1 MTSSKTIQQ
10 LLASP
15 LVSSDKGFNL
25 AAISRHAELAQ
36 LINEHNHHYYVL
48 DDPILPDADY
58 DQLFRQLV
66 DLETAIPELLTDDS
80 PSRRVGAAPLARFDS
95 IEHKLPMLSLDNA
108 FNAEE
113 LRAFDQRLQDRLRED
128 NDSADTIIDYVCEPK
143 LDGVAVS
150 VTYENGIL
158 VKAATRGDGATGE
171 NITENVRTINTVP
184 LKLRGSGYPAVL
196 EVRGE
201 IYISSADFEQL
212 NARAADNDEKL
223 FVNPRNAAAGSLRQ
237 LDPKITAKRPLT
249 MCVYSTGFIDYQSA
263 PRAAKNKIANSQIA
277 DTHFETI
284 QQLAEWG
291 FYTNT
296 EVKRLANIEQA
307 IEYCSVL
314 AAKRPTLSYE
324 IDGIVFKVDSF
335 LLQAE
340 LGFVSRAPRW
350 AIAYKFPA
358 EEAITQL
365 NGVDW
370 QVGRTGALTPVAKL
384 EPVFVGGVTVS
395 NATLHNVDE
404 ISRLDIRIS
413 DTVVVRRAGDVIPKI
428 ARVVISER
436 KPNAEIIEA
445 PSCCPKCQSPVIRLE
460 DEAVTR
466 CTGGLLCSAQLKEA
480 IKHFVSRKA
489 MDVDG
494 LGDKIVDQL
503 VEERLIETV
512 ADLYSLELTALSGLE
527 RLAEKSAS
535 NLLAALEAS
544 KSTTLAKF
552 IYGLGI
558 REVGETTAKNLANHF
573 GSLPVIIEAARN
585 YNSEYKNDAADNIDE
600 LELTK
605 SQALIN
611 VDDVGPIVA
620 KHIHAFFSSARNI
633 EVVNAL
639 QNAGVH
645 WDDFDVKSADEL
657 PLNGQTWVLTGSLET
672 LTRDQAKVHLESL
685 GAKVAGSVSKKTHCV
700 VAGPG
705 AGSKLAKAESLGV
718 EVMDEQTFI
727 ERFLPL

>member
-10 LLASP
+10 LLAHP
-15 LVSSDKGFNL
+15 LVTSDKHFKRD
-25 AAISRHAELAQ
+25 AQERHASLVQ
-36 LINEHNHHYYVL
+36 FINEHNYHYYVL

-58 DQLFRQLV
+58 DKLFRQLV
-66 DLETAIPELLTDDS
+66 DIEAAIPELLTDDS
-80 PSRRVGAAPLARFDS
+80 PSRRVGAAPLARFES

-108 FNAEE
+108 FNADE
-113 LRAFDQRLQDRLRED
+113 LRAFDQRLKDRLRED
-128 NDSADTIIDYVCEPK
+128 TESVDTAIDYVCEPK

-150 VTYENGIL
+150 ITYIEGVL
-158 VKAATRGDGATGE
+158 VSAATRGDGSSGE

-212 NARAADNDEKL
+212 NASAAAKDEKL

-237 LDPKITAKRPLT
+237 LDPKITAQRPLT
-249 MCVYSTGFIDYQSA
+249 MCVYSTGFIDYQST
-263 PRAAKNKIANSQIA
+263 PRVAKNKIANSHIA
-277 DTHFETI
+277 DSHYQTI

-307 IEYCSVL
+307 IEYCEVL

-404 ISRLDIRIS
+404 ISRLDIRLS

-428 ARVVISER
+428 ARVILAER
-436 KPNAEIIEA
+436 KPTAALIEV
-445 PSCCPKCQSPVIRLE
+445 PSHCPECQSPVLRLE

-466 CTGGLLCSAQLKEA
+466 CTGGLLCSAQLKES

-489 MDVDG
+489 MDIDG

-503 VEERLIETV
+503 VEEKLITTV
-512 ADLYSLELTALSGLE
+512 ADLYSLELTALSALD
-527 RLAEKSAS
+527 RMAEKSAC
-535 NLLAALEAS
+535 NLLAALEVS

-558 REVGETTAKNLANHF
+558 REVGETTAKNLAKHF
-573 GSLPVIIEAARN
+573 GSLAAIIEAACDYR
-585 YNSEYKNDAADNIDE
+585 ADTKAITDTVE
-600 LELTK
+600 LEK
-605 SQALIN
+605 STALIN

-620 KHIHAFFSSARNI
+620 KHIQAFFSSARNI

-639 QNAGVH
+639 QDAGVH
-645 WDDFDVKSADEL
+645 WDDFDIKSANEL

-672 LTRDQAKVHLESL
+672 LTRDQAKAHLESL
-685 GAKVAGSVSKKTHCV
+685 GAKVAGSVSKKTHFV

-718 EVMDEQTFI
+718 EVLDEQAFI

>member
-10 LLASP
+10 LLANP
-15 LVSSDKGFNL
+15 LVSSDEGFQLDANT
-25 AAISRHAELAQ
+25 RHAELTQ
-36 LINEHNHHYYVL
+36 LINDHNYHYYVL

-66 DLETAIPELLTDDS
+66 DLESAIPELLTNDS

-108 FNAEE
+108 FNADE
-113 LRAFDQRLQDRLRED
+113 LNAFDQRLKDRLRED
-128 NDSADTIIDYVCEPK
+128 NDSADSVIDYVCEPK

-212 NARAADNDEKL
+212 NAHAAEKDEKL

-237 LDPKITAKRPLT
+237 LDPKITATRPLT
-249 MCVYSTGFIDYQSA
+249 MCVYSTGFIDYQST
-263 PRAAKNKIANSQIA
+263 PRVTKNKIANSQIA
-277 DTHFETI
+277 DTHYETI

-291 FYTNT
+291 FFTNT
-296 EVKRLANIEQA
+296 EVKRLASIEEA

-404 ISRLDIRIS
+404 ISRLDIRMS

-428 ARVVISER
+428 ARVILSER
-436 KPNAEIIEA
+436 KANAEIIEA

-503 VEERLIETV
+503 VEEKLIDTV
-512 ADLYSLELTALSGLE
+512 ADLYSLELSALSSLE
-527 RLAEKSAS
+527 RLAEKSAT

-558 REVGETTAKNLANHF
+558 REVGETTGKNLAKHF
-573 GSLPVIIEAARN
+573 GSLPAIIEAARN
-585 YNSEYKNDAADNIDE
+585 YNSEYKNEAGDNIDE
-600 LELTK
+600 LELNK

-620 KHIHAFFSSARNI
+620 NHIHGFFSSERNV

-639 QNAGVH
+639 QSAGVH
-645 WDDFDVKSADEL
+645 WVDFDVKTADEL

-672 LTRDQAKVHLESL
+672 LTRDQAKAHLESL

-718 EVMDEQTFI
+718 DVLDEKSFI
-727 ERFLPL
+727 ERFGI

>member
-10 LLASP
+10 LLAYP
-15 LVSSDKGFNL
+15 LVASDQHFKHD
-25 AAISRHAELAQ
+25 AKERHAHLVQ
-36 LINEHNHHYYVL
+36 LINEHNYHYYVL

-66 DLETAIPELLTDDS
+66 DIEAAIPDLLTDDS

-95 IEHKLPMLSLDNA
+95 IVHKLPMLSLDNA
-108 FNAEE
+108 FNDDE
-113 LRAFDQRLQDRLRED
+113 LRAFDQRLKDRLRED
-128 NDSADTIIDYVCEPK
+128 SDSVDTVIDYVCEPK

-150 VTYENGIL
+150 ITYENGVLIS
-158 VKAATRGDGATGE
+158 AATRGDGASGE

-184 LKLRGSGYPAVL
+184 LKLRGAGYPAVL

-212 NARAADNDEKL
+212 NTTAAANGEKL

-237 LDPKITAKRPLT
+237 LDPKITAQRPLT
-249 MCVYSTGFIDYQSA
+249 MCVYSTGFIDYQSS
-263 PRAAKNKIANSQIA
+263 PRVAQNKIANSHIA
-277 DTHFETI
+277 DSHYETI

-291 FYTNT
+291 FFTNT
-296 EVKRLANIEQA
+296 EVKRLDNIEQA

-314 AAKRPTLSYE
+314 AAKRPSLSYE

-404 ISRLDIRIS
+404 INRLDVRIS
-413 DTVVVRRAGDVIPKI
+413 DTVVVRRAGDVIPKLV
-428 ARVVISER
+428 RVILAER
-436 KPNAEIIEA
+436 KPAAEIIKV
-445 PSCCPKCQSPVIRLE
+445 PSHCPECQSPVLRLE

-466 CTGGLLCSAQLKEA
+466 CTGGLLCSAQLKES

-489 MDVDG
+489 MDIDG

-503 VEERLIETV
+503 VEEKLITTI
-512 ADLYSLELTALSGLE
+512 ADLYSLELKVLSGLE

-558 REVGETTAKNLANHF
+558 REVGETTAKNLAKHF
-573 GSLPVIIEAARN
+573 GSLAAIIEAACH
-585 YNSEYKNDAADNIDE
+585 YQADTKAITDAVE
-600 LELTK
+600 LDK
-605 SQALIN
+605 STALIN

-620 KHIHAFFSSARNI
+620 KHLQAFFSSERNI

-639 QNAGVH
+639 QDAGVY
-645 WDDFDVKSADEL
+645 WQDFDVKSADEL

-672 LTRDQAKVHLESL
+672 LTRDQAKAHLESL
-685 GAKVAGSVSKKTHCV
+685 GAKVAGSVSKKRIV
-700 VAGPG
+700 
-705 AGSKLAKAESLGV
+705 
-718 EVMDEQTFI
+718 
-727 ERFLPL
+727 

>member
-10 LLASP
+10 LLANPITLSG
-15 LVSSDKGFNL
+15 KGFESK
-25 AAISRHAELAQ
+25 ATQRHAELVR

-48 DDPILPDADY
+48 DNPILPDTDY
-58 DQLFRQLV
+58 DQLFRQLI
-66 DLETAIPELLTDDS
+66 DIEAAIPSLLSNDS
-80 PSRRVGAAPLARFDS
+80 PTHRVGAAPLDSFNS

-113 LRAFDQRLQDRLRED
+113 LRAFDQRLKDRMRED
-128 NDSADTIIDYVCEPK
+128 TDSEDIVIDYVCEPK

-150 VTYENGIL
+150 VTYENGVL
-158 VKAATRGDGATGE
+158 VRAATRGDGAIGE
-171 NITENVRTINTVP
+171 DITENVRTIKTVP
-184 LKLRGSGYPAVL
+184 LKLRGSGFPAVL

-212 NARAADNDEKL
+212 NNKAAANNEKL

-237 LDPKITAKRPLT
+237 LDAKITAQRPLT
-249 MCVYSTGFIDYQSA
+249 MCVYSTGFIDYQSNDA
-263 PRAAKNKIANSQIA
+263 NQSLTSANKIASKHIA
-277 DTHFETI
+277 NTHYETI

-307 IEYCSVL
+307 IDYCGEL
-314 AAKRPTLSYE
+314 AAKRPSLSYE
-324 IDGIVFKVDSF
+324 IDGIVFKVDAF

-358 EEAITQL
+358 EEAITRL
-365 NGVDW
+365 NSVDW

-404 ISRLDIRIS
+404 IERLDVRES
-413 DTVVVRRAGDVIPKI
+413 DTVVVRRAGDVIPQI
-428 ARVVISER
+428 ARVIIEER
-436 KPNAEIIEA
+436 KANASPIEVPNV
-445 PSCCPKCQSPVIRLE
+445 CPKCQSPVLRLS

-466 CTGGLLCSAQLKEA
+466 CTGGLLCSAQLKET

-503 VEERLIETV
+503 VEEQLIATV
-512 ADLYSLELTALSGLE
+512 ADLYSLEMESFAGLD
-527 RLAEKSAS
+527 RLAEKSAN
-535 NLLAALEAS
+535 NLLAALENS

-552 IYGLGI
+552 IYALGI
-558 REVGETTAKNLANHF
+558 REVGETTAKNLAKHF
-573 GSLPVIIEAARN
+573 GSLSAIIEAACN
-585 YNSEYKNDAADNIDE
+585 YQADTKAITDAVE
-600 LELTK
+600 LDK
-605 SQALIN
+605 SMALIS

-620 KHIHAFFSSARNI
+620 KHLQAFFRSERNI

-639 QNAGVH
+639 QEAGVH

-672 LTRDQAKVHLESL
+672 LTRDQAKVILESL

-705 AGSKLAKAESLGV
+705 AGSKLTKAESLGV
-718 EVMDEQTFI
+718 EVLDEKTFV
-727 ERFLPL
+727 ERFNHL

>member
-1 MTSSKTIQQ
+1 MTASKTIQQ
-10 LLASP
+10 ILANPLLATSKHYERDAKQRYSE
-15 LVSSDKGFNL
+15 LV
-25 AAISRHAELAQ
+25 Q
-36 LINEHNHHYYVL
+36 LINDHNHHYYVL

-66 DLETAIPELLTDDS
+66 DIEAAIPSLLTDDS
-80 PSRRVGAAPLARFDS
+80 PSRRVGAEPLDRFDS
-95 IEHKLPMLSLDNA
+95 VAHKLPMLSLDNA
-108 FNAEE
+108 FNDEE
-113 LRAFDQRLQDRLRED
+113 LLAFDQRLKTRLRED
-128 NDSADTIIDYVCEPK
+128 ADSAETAICYVCEPK

-150 VTYENGIL
+150 VTYEHGVL
-158 VKAATRGDGATGE
+158 VRAATRGDGTTGE
-171 NITENVRTINTVP
+171 DITENVRTIKTVP
-184 LKLRGSGYPAVL
+184 LKLRGSGYPAIL

-201 IYISSADFEQL
+201 IYISSADFIQL
-212 NARAADNDEKL
+212 NERAASNDEKQ

-237 LDPKITAKRPLT
+237 LDPKITAQRPLT
-249 MCVYSTGFIDYQSA
+249 MCAYSTGFVDYQAS
-263 PRAAKNKIANSQIA
+263 PRTSNHKIANNHIA
-277 DTHFETI
+277 DTHYESI

-291 FYTNT
+291 FFTNSEIT
-296 EVKRLANIEQA
+296 RFSSIDKA
-307 IEYCSVL
+307 IGFCSTL
-314 AAKRPTLSYE
+314 AALRPSLSYE

-335 LLQAE
+335 VLQAE

-365 NGVDW
+365 NSIEW

-395 NATLHNVDE
+395 NATLHNIDE
-404 ISRLDIRIS
+404 IQRLDARVG
-413 DTVVVRRAGDVIPKI
+413 DTVVVRRAGDVIPQI
-428 ARVVISER
+428 ARV
-436 KPNAEIIEA
+436 IIEERTNNA
-445 PSCCPKCQSPVIRLE
+445 TAIKVPTQCPVCESPVLRLK

-503 VEERLIETV
+503 VEQKLILTV
-512 ADLYSLELTALSGLE
+512 ADLYSLELNVLAGLE
-527 RLAEKSAS
+527 RLADKSAS
-535 NLLAALEAS
+535 NLIAALEAS

-552 IYGLGI
+552 LYSLGI

-573 GSLPVIIEAARN
+573 GSLPAIIKASIAYGFEGDDDHS
-585 YNSEYKNDAADNIDE
+585 NSDD
-600 LELTK
+600 
-605 SQALIN
+605 LIN

-620 KHIHAFFSSARNI
+620 KHLNAFFSLERNL
-633 EVVNAL
+633 EVINAL
-639 QNAGVH
+639 QAAGLN
-645 WDDFDVKSADEL
+645 WPDIDVKSADQL

-672 LTRDQAKVHLESL
+672 LTRDQAKTQLESL

-705 AGSKLAKAESLGV
+705 AGSKLAKAESLGI
-718 EVMDEQTFI
+718 EVLDEKGFV
-727 ERFLPL
+727 ERFLTTND

>member
-10 LLASP
+10 LLAHP
-15 LVSSDKGFNL
+15 LVASDKHFKL
-25 AAISRHAELAQ
+25 DAKERHAQLVQ
-36 LINEHNHHYYVL
+36 LINEHNYHYYVL

-66 DLETAIPELLTDDS
+66 DIESAIPELLTDDS
-80 PSRRVGAAPLARFDS
+80 PSRRVGAAPLARFES

-113 LRAFDQRLQDRLRED
+113 LRAFDQRLKDRLRED
-128 NDSADTIIDYVCEPK
+128 TDSVDTVIDYVCEPK

-150 VTYENGIL
+150 ITYENGVL
-158 VKAATRGDGATGE
+158 VSAATRGDGASGE

-212 NARAADNDEKL
+212 NATAAAKDEKP

-237 LDPKITAKRPLT
+237 LDPKITAQRPLT
-249 MCVYSTGFIDYQSA
+249 MCVYSTGFIDYQTS
-263 PRAAKNKIANSQIA
+263 PRVAKNKLANSHIA
-277 DTHFETI
+277 DSHYKTI

-291 FYTNT
+291 FFTNT
-296 EVKRLANIEQA
+296 EVKRLDNIDQA

-358 EEAITQL
+358 EEAITKL
-365 NGVDW
+365 NSVDW

-404 ISRLDIRIS
+404 IQRLDVRIG
-413 DTVVVRRAGDVIPKI
+413 DTVVVRRAGDVIPKL
-428 ARVVISER
+428 ARVILAER
-436 KPNAEIIEA
+436 QSNAEIIKV
-445 PSCCPKCQSPVIRLE
+445 PSQCPECQSPVLRLE

-466 CTGGLLCSAQLKEA
+466 CTGGLLCSAQLKES

-489 MDVDG
+489 MDIDG

-503 VEERLIETV
+503 VEEKLIATV
-512 ADLYSLELTALSGLE
+512 ADLYSLELKALSGLE
-527 RLAEKSAS
+527 RLAEKSAC
-535 NLLAALEAS
+535 NLLAALEVS

-552 IYGLGI
+552 IYSLGI
-558 REVGETTAKNLANHF
+558 REVGETTAKNLAKHF
-573 GSLPVIIEAARN
+573 GSLSAIIEAACN
-585 YNSEYKNDAADNIDE
+585 YQADTKAITDAVE
-600 LELTK
+600 LDK
-605 SQALIN
+605 STALIS

-620 KHIHAFFSSARNI
+620 KHLQAFFSSERNI

-639 QNAGVH
+639 QEAGVH

-672 LTRDQAKVHLESL
+672 LTRDQAKAHLESL

-718 EVMDEQTFI
+718 EVLDEQAFI
-727 ERFLPL
+727 EKFLLL

>member
-10 LLASP
+10 LLSHP
-15 LVSSDKGFNL
+15 LVSTDEGFQHD
-25 AAISRHAELAQ
+25 ASERHAVLAQ

-66 DLETAIPELLTDDS
+66 DLEAAIPELLTDDS

-113 LRAFDQRLQDRLRED
+113 LKAFDQRLKVRLRDD
-128 NDSADTIIDYVCEPK
+128 NESADAVIDYVCEPK

-150 VTYENGIL
+150 ITYENGIL
-158 VKAATRGDGATGE
+158 VRAATRGDGATGE
-171 NITENVRTINTVP
+171 DITENVRTINTVP

-212 NARAADNDEKL
+212 NARAAAKDEKL

-237 LDPKITAKRPLT
+237 LDPKITAQRPLT
-249 MCVYSTGFIDYQSA
+249 MCVYSTGYIDYQSA
-263 PRAAKNKIANSQIA
+263 PRAVKNKILNSQIA
-277 DTHFETI
+277 DTHYETI
-284 QQLAEWG
+284 RQLAEWG
-291 FYTNT
+291 FYTNA

-314 AAKRPTLSYE
+314 AEKRPSLSYE

-365 NGVDW
+365 NGVEW

-428 ARVVISER
+428 ARVVLSER
-436 KPNAEIIEA
+436 KSDAEIIE
-445 PSCCPKCQSPVIRLE
+445 PPNSCPECQSPVTRLE

-503 VEERLIETV
+503 VEEKLIDTV
-512 ADLYSLELTALSGLE
+512 ADLYSLELEVLSGLE

-535 NLLAALEAS
+535 NLLAALETS

-558 REVGETTAKNLANHF
+558 REVGETTAKNLAKHF
-573 GSLPVIIEAARN
+573 GSLPSIIEAARN
-585 YNSEYKNDAADNIDE
+585 YNSEYKNDAGDNIDE
-600 LELTK
+600 LELSK

-620 KHIHAFFSSARNI
+620 KHIHGFFSSERNI

-639 QNAGVH
+639 QSAGVH
-645 WDDFDVKSADEL
+645 WVDFDVKAADEL

-672 LTRDQAKVHLESL
+672 LTRDQAKAHLESL

-718 EVMDEQTFI
+718 EVLDEQGFI
-727 ERFLPL
+727 ERFLTP

>member
-10 LLASP
+10 LLANP
-15 LVSSDKGFNL
+15 LVSSDEGFNH
-25 AAISRHAELAQ
+25 AAITRHSELAQ
-36 LINEHNHHYYVL
+36 IINEHNHHYYVL

-80 PSRRVGAAPLARFDS
+80 PSRRVGAAPLDRFDS

-108 FNAEE
+108 FNADE
-113 LRAFDQRLQDRLRED
+113 LIAFDQRLKDRLRED
-128 NDSADTIIDYVCEPK
+128 SDSADTAIDYVCEPK

-263 PRAAKNKIANSQIA
+263 PRVAKNKIANSQIA

-284 QQLAEWG
+284 QQLAQWG

-307 IEYCSVL
+307 IEYCSEL

-324 IDGIVFKVDSF
+324 IDGIVFKVDAF

-404 ISRLDIRIS
+404 ISRLDVRLS

-428 ARVVISER
+428 ARVILAER
-436 KPNAEIIEA
+436 KPTAALIEV
-445 PSCCPKCQSPVIRLE
+445 PSHCPECQSPVIRLE

-466 CTGGLLCSAQLKEA
+466 CTGGLLCSAQLKES

-489 MDVDG
+489 MDIDG
-494 LGDKIVDQL
+494 LGDKIVEQL
-503 VEERLIETV
+503 VDEKLITTV
-512 ADLYSLELTALSGLE
+512 ADLYSLELTVLSALE
-527 RLAEKSAS
+527 RMAEKSAC
-535 NLLAALEAS
+535 NLLAALEVS

-558 REVGETTAKNLANHF
+558 REVGETTAKNLAKHF
-573 GSLPVIIEAARN
+573 GSLAAIIEAACDYR
-585 YNSEYKNDAADNIDE
+585 ADTKVITDPVE
-600 LELTK
+600 LEK
-605 SQALIN
+605 STALIN

-620 KHIHAFFSSARNI
+620 KHLQAFFSSARNI

-672 LTRDQAKVHLESL
+672 LTRDQAKAHLESL
-685 GAKVAGSVSKKTHCV
+685 GAKVSGSVSKKTHCV

>member
-10 LLASP
+10 LLANPITLSG
-15 LVSSDKGFNL
+15 KGYELN
-25 AAISRHAELAQ
+25 ATQRHADLVQ

-48 DDPILPDADY
+48 DEPILPDADY

-66 DLETAIPELLTDDS
+66 DIEAAIPSLLSNDS
-80 PSRRVGAAPLARFDS
+80 PSRRVGAAPLDRFDS
-95 IEHKLPMLSLDNA
+95 VEHKLPMLSLDNA
-108 FNAEE
+108 FNADE
-113 LRAFDQRLQDRLRED
+113 LRAFDQRLKDRMRED
-128 NDSADTIIDYVCEPK
+128 ADSEDIVIDYVCEPK

-158 VKAATRGDGATGE
+158 VTAATRGDGAIGE
-171 NITENVRTINTVP
+171 DITENVRTIKTVP
-184 LKLRGSGYPAVL
+184 LKLRGSGFPAVL

-212 NARAADNDEKL
+212 NKNAAANDEKL

-237 LDPKITAKRPLT
+237 LDPKITAQRPLT
-249 MCVYSTGFIDYQSA
+249 MCVYSTGFIDYQSSDNNISLTSA
-263 PRAAKNKIANSQIA
+263 NKIASKHIA
-277 DTHFETI
+277 DTHYKTI

-291 FYTNT
+291 FYTNA
-296 EVKRLANIEQA
+296 EVKRLASIEQA
-307 IEYCSVL
+307 IDYCSEL
-314 AAKRPTLSYE
+314 AAKRPSLSYE
-324 IDGIVFKVDSF
+324 IDGIVFKVDAF

-358 EEAITQL
+358 EEAITKL
-365 NGVDW
+365 NSVDW

-404 ISRLDIRIS
+404 IQRLDVRVS
-413 DTVVVRRAGDVIPKI
+413 DTVVVRRAGDVIPQI
-428 ARVVISER
+428 ARVIVEER
-436 KPNAEIIEA
+436 KANAVAIEVPTA
-445 PSCCPKCQSPVIRLE
+445 CPTCQSPVLRLE

-489 MDVDG
+489 MDIDG

-503 VEERLIETV
+503 VEEQLITTV
-512 ADLYSLELTALSGLE
+512 ADLYSLKMESLAALE

-535 NLLAALEAS
+535 NLTAALEAS
-544 KSTTLAKF
+544 KPTTLAKF
-552 IYGLGI
+552 IYALGI
-558 REVGETTAKNLANHF
+558 REVGETTAKNLAKHF
-573 GSLPVIIEAARN
+573 GSLPAIIKAA
-585 YNSEYKNDAADNIDE
+585 STHALKSDKEDQE
-600 LELTK
+600 LKEGASDLM
-605 SQALIN
+605 N
-611 VDDVGPIVA
+611 VADVGPIVA
-620 KHIHAFFSSARNI
+620 KHLNAFFSLDRNLD
-633 EVVNAL
+633 VLTAL
-639 QNAGVH
+639 QDAGVH
-645 WDDFDVKSADEL
+645 WDDIDVKSADEL

-672 LTRDQAKVHLESL
+672 LTRDQAKAHLESL

-705 AGSKLAKAESLGV
+705 AGSKLTKAESLGV
-718 EVMDEQTFI
+718 DVLDEKAFI
-727 ERFLPL
+727 ERFNIQ